1 MSPDQAGAATWR
13 PDDLT
18 TCESFTV
25 KLLVL
30 MMMMMI
36 YYCCYCCYYGNDR
49 VGVCWS
55 LLKWIHPWLVEGKKK
70 FFQSFWLLVTSITSH
85 PPAHCRNHTTTHSLS
100 ISDFPSSAWE
110 GFNEPGTA
118 LFRSLRRCLHLRVW
132 DAVNA
137 QKYCIHA
144 CGLNRH
150 CLNVGWEGFCCLL
163 LIIYM
168 IFIVLYICIYIFIR
182 THSFVDVKA
191 APAYEFVHYQ
201 VHIW

>member
-1 MSPDQAGAATWR
+1 MTE
-13 PDDLT
+13 L
-18 TCESFTV
+18 ESFEMDTP
-25 KLLVL
+25 LTS
-30 MMMMMI
+30 
-36 YYCCYCCYYGNDR
+36 GR
-49 VGVCWS
+49 
-55 LLKWIHPWLVEGKKK
+55 KKK
-70 FFQSFWLLVTSITSH
+70 FFQSFWLLVTSITSR

-150 CLNVGWEGFCCLL
+150 CFNVGWEGFCCLL

-168 IFIVLYICIYIFIR
+168 VFIVLYIYMYIYLSERIHLLMLKLLPHMNLYTIKFTLIR
-182 THSFVDVKA
+182 KTGNREEPRKMRGEINKGRKPLEKGHQRKTDLEGIGPSENVL
-191 APAYEFVHYQ
+191 
-201 VHIW
+201 

>member
-1 MSPDQAGAATWR
+1 MCLACHQTKQALR

-30 MMMMMI
+30 MMMMI
-36 YYCCYCCYYGNDR
+36 YYCCYYGNDR

-168 IFIVLYICIYIFIR
+168 IFIVLYICIYIYIYPNAFIC
-182 THSFVDVKA
+182 
-191 APAYEFVHYQ
+191 
-201 VHIW
+201 WC